1 MSDTLS
7 NSESKKVNEKEDLGA
22 EDIKRYLKDH
32 PRFLSEHPDAL
43 ELLLPPKGKKEKG
56 IADFQAYMIDRL
68 KADKEQVMGTAQ
80 ELVETA
86 RSNMNNQQRIHNA
99 VLRLLEARSF
109 EEFINIITMD
119 LATMLDTDMSVLVV
133 EAEGRVLPHIQTAG
147 VRIIPEGT
155 VDKWMG
161 EKNCLLES
169 DIQGIEPIYG
179 GGATLIRSQALL
191 RVDISMDTP
200 PAILAFGS
208 RDAFMFEQGQATD
221 QVAFMARVVERAFRQ
236 WLELP

>member
-1 MSDTLS
+1 MSDSGIKIVSDKNDITP
-7 NSESKKVNEKEDLGA
+7 
-22 EDIKRYLKDH
+22 EDIKLFLKDN
-32 PRFLSEHPDAL
+32 PKFFSEHPDAIDFV
-43 ELLLPPKGKKEKG
+43 LPPKGKKEKG

-68 KADKEQVMGTAQ
+68 KADKEEVLGTAQ

-99 VLRLLEARSF
+99 VLRLLEARTF

-133 EAEGRVLPHIQTAG
+133 EAEGRTLPHIQTSG
-147 VRIIPEGT
+147 VRLIPEGT
-155 VDKWMG
+155 VDRWMG
-161 EKNCLLES
+161 EKACLLES

-191 RVDISMDTP
+191 RVDISMNTP

-208 RDAFMFEQGQATD
+208 RDPFMFQQGQATD

>member
-1 MSDTLS
+1 MSDAETNKKS
-7 NSESKKVNEKEDLGA
+7 NKNEVTPQ
-22 EDIKRYLKDH
+22 DIKDFLKQN
-32 PRFLSEHPDAL
+32 PRFLNQHPDAIDL
-43 ELLLPPKGKKEKG
+43 ILPPKGKREKG

-68 KADKEQVMGTAQ
+68 KADKEEVLGTAQ

-99 VLRLLEARSF
+99 VLRILEARTF

-119 LATMLDTDMSVLVV
+119 LAAMLDTDMSVLVV
-133 EAEGRVLPHIQTAG
+133 EAEGRTLPHIQTSG

-155 VDKWMG
+155 VDHWMRG
-161 EKNCLLES
+161 KTCLLES
-169 DIQGIEPIYG
+169 NIQGIEPIYG

-208 RDAFMFEQGQATD
+208 RDADMFQAGQATD
-221 QVAFMARVVERAFRQ
+221 QVIFMARVVERAFRQ
-236 WLELP
+236 WLQLP